1 MSMSTIASSS
11 AGVGLTKSLACPT
24 KWPQPWRKV
33 AATGRLVLKA
43 KATSAAAAT
52 GAEIAVVFIAA
63 AAIAVDAAAPA
74 AAAEVVAAADAEA
87 AVVAAAAADA
97 AAVDTA
103 IVASPQPG
111 PNLVPEWR
119 ERGQPASAANP
130 QFSGSKFAP
139 G

>member
-1 MSMSTIASSS
+1 MKSS
-11 AGVGLTKSLACPT
+11 ACPT
-24 KWPQPWRKV
+24 KWPRLWPKV
-33 AATGRLVLKA
+33 AATGRRGPKA
-43 KATSAAAAT
+43 KATSAVAAT
-52 GAEIAVVFIAA
+52 EVEIAAVVTVA
-63 AAIAVDAAAPA
+63 AAIAVAAEAPA

-97 AAVDTA
+97 AAVATA
-103 IVASPQPG
+103 IVANPQPG